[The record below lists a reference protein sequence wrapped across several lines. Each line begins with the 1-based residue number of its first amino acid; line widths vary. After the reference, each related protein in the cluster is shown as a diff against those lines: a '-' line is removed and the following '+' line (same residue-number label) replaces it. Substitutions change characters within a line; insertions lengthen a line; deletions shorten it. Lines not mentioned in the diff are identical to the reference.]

1 MPREARLIAP
11 QMTDSKA
18 LCLNMIVKNEMKNLA
33 RCLGAIAEHIA
44 CWVIGDTGSTD
55 GTQDFIKAFFAQRNI
70 PGELY
75 SFPFEHFAQARNAAL
90 ERASASTLLYD
101 YLLFADAD
109 MELVV
114 EDRDFRT
121 KLEAPGYRVILRKE
135 SGPTGW
141 TTGLARRGI
150 GARYRGVTHEYLDVP
165 GAARELQ
172 GIWYRCHASEA
183 DRADR
188 LERDIRLLK
197 GALEREPE
205 NRRYWFYLA
214 QSYRDVGQTRKAAE
228 IYARRAE
235 MGGSDEETW
244 RARLE
249 LARSLRALGENE
261 GEFLRQALAAF
272 NQCPQRI
279 EPLYDLAR
287 YYRER
292 GMNAASMVFS
302 EMGLSIVSPEGAVY
316 LEEFIYAAGLREEYW
331 IAAIYSG
338 DSARRSRGH
347 DACNWLALNGR
358 VPASS
363 RDLARSNLAYYLE
376 PASAMMPSFTARPIG
391 FTPPDGYRP
400 MNPSVARWGD
410 QIMLVQRAVNY
421 TLTSSDRYETP
432 NGAPIHT
439 RNFLLRLSPALEVQS
454 SVEILPPIDMPAPAF
469 ERVRGFEDSRLFLWH
484 GGLWCSSNLREL
496 TRHGWCEQ
504 VLARIDTDTSG
515 VCRLTDWRALRP
527 EGQRRNEKN
536 WMPRVADDV
545 LQFIH
550 LCDPTRV
557 LDEQAR
563 TITEATPAIKADHF
577 RGGSQAIPFDG
588 GWLAVIHETREKSA
602 TRPRYQQHRFIW
614 LDRANALRRV
624 SRAFFFNKIETEF
637 AAGLAW
643 HPDRERLLVSYGVGD
658 REAWIATVDAT
669 EVRRVLQNV
678 DQLPSGTP

>member
-1 MPREARLIAP
+1 
-11 QMTDSKA
+11 MTDGKA
-18 LCLNMIVKNEMKNLA
+18 LCLNMIVKNEMKNLE
-33 RCLGAIAEHIA
+33 RCLGAIADHIA

-55 GTQDFIKAFFAQRNI
+55 GTQDFIKAFFAKREI
-70 PGELY
+70 PGELH

-90 ERASASTLLYD
+90 DRAGASTLLYD

-121 KLEAPGYRVILRKE
+121 KLEAPGYRLIQRTE
-135 SGPTGW
+135 SGPTCW
-141 TTGLARRGI
+141 STGLARRSI
-150 GARYRGVTHEYLDVP
+150 GARYHGVTHEYLDVP
-165 GAARELQ
+165 GAEQELQ
-172 GIWYRCHASEA
+172 GVWYRHHASEA

-188 LERDIRLLK
+188 LERDIRLLTR
-197 GALEREPE
+197 ALERDPE

-214 QSYRDVGQTRKAAE
+214 QSYRDIGQTRRAAE
-228 IYARRAE
+228 TYARRVE
-235 MGGSDEETW
+235 IGGSDEETW
-244 RARLE
+244 QARLQ

-272 NQCPQRI
+272 NQRPQRA

-302 EMGLSIVSPEGAVY
+302 EMGLTVPWPEGVAFP
-316 LEEFIYAAGLREEYW
+316 EEFIYTAGLREEYW

-338 DSARRSRGH
+338 DSARRDRGH
-347 DACNWLALNGR
+347 DACNWLALNR
-358 VPASS
+358 KIPASS
-363 RDLARSNLAYYLE
+363 RDLARSSLVHYLE
-376 PASAMMPSFTARPIG
+376 PASAMMPSFAARPIG

-400 MNPSVARWGD
+400 MNPSVARRGD
-410 QIMLVQRAVNY
+410 EIVLVQRAVNY
-421 TLTSSDRYETP
+421 TLTSDDRYETP
-432 NGAPIHT
+432 NGSPIDT
-439 RNFLLRLSPALEVQS
+439 RNFLLRLSPALEIQS
-454 SVEILPPIDMPAPAF
+454 SAEILPPTDMPNPAF
-469 ERVRGFEDSRLFLWH
+469 ELVRGFEDLRLFLWH
-484 GGLWCSSNLREL
+484 GGLWCSSNFREL
-496 TRHGWCEQ
+496 TSHGWCEQ
-504 VLARIDTDTSG
+504 VLARIDTGTPG

-545 LQFIH
+545 LQFIY

-557 LDEQAR
+557 VDEQAR
-563 TITEATPAIKADHF
+563 TIAEATPPIKADHF

-588 GWLAVIHETREKSA
+588 GWLALIHETRERSA
-602 TRPRYQQHRFIW
+602 RRPRYQQHRFIW
-614 LDRANALRRV
+614 LDQANALRRV

-643 HPDRERLLVSYGVGD
+643 HPDRKRLLVSYGVGD
-658 REAWIATVDAT
+658 CEAWIATVDAA
-669 EVRRVLQNV
+669 EVGRALQDV
-678 DQLPSGTP
+678 EQLPSGAP